1 MSKRRR
7 RVLYRRAIEAQ
18 DVELRRVGVGV
29 AYYASKDLPLPF
41 IFSAWALR
49 SFHIGELL
57 KRRRD
62 REGIRP

>member
-7 RVLYRRAIEAQ
+7 RALYRRAIEAQ
-18 DVELRRVGVGV
+18 NVELRRVGVAV
-29 AYYASKDLPLPF
+29 AYQERKGTPLPF